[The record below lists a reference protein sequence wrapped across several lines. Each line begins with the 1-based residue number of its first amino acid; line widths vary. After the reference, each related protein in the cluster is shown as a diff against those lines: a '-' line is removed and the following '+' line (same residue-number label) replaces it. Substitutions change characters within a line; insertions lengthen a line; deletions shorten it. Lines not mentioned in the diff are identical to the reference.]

1 MKKLEGFYGSN
12 QKIIAGY
19 TSQVE
24 KLEDFLFER
33 QAPGYFMDLWFDLK
47 REISRLDNYYY
58 RNSIVFREFLKVCD
72 PMFGKLKDEFTDVSE
87 DIQYQMANINSLKSR
102 LDGVHHY
109 HDSIKTDRLNKTLL
123 SLTVISG
130 IFLPLNLIVGFFGMN
145 TPGLYFMNDVNG
157 TQKVVVILVS
167 VLLVCLLGIKL
178 VQLIDHYLLRFV
190 LGRYSFYKN
199 LTQNLEDFGDRLRGK
214 IN

>member
-1 MKKLEGFYGSN
+1 
-12 QKIIAGY
+12 
-19 TSQVE
+19 
-24 KLEDFLFER
+24 
-33 QAPGYFMDLWFDLK
+33 
-47 REISRLDNYYY
+47 
-58 RNSIVFREFLKVCD
+58 
-72 PMFGKLKDEFTDVSE
+72 MFGKLKDEFTDVSE